1 MTEVS
6 RHMIRALNALD
17 TGFEQV
23 TPREAPHLMQGYEE
37 AWWIAGG
44 WALDLVGGAIT
55 RDHIDLDIG
64 VFREDLSHLFEALSD
79 VELHSASDGRLEL
92 LSGPREMRPEANSIW
107 AKRPDAEKWLFE
119 LIMNER
125 EKDEWVYRREPSIRR
140 PLNGLTV
147 EVDGLKCLRPE
158 IQLLFKAKHMR
169 GRDIADFDAH
179 SPTLNEA
186 NRVWL
191 RDALAIAHPGHTWIG
206 RLT

>member
-1 MTEVS
+1 MVK
-6 RHMIRALNALD
+6 ALDALD

-23 TPREAPHLMQGYEE
+23 TPSQAPALMDGYN
-37 AWWIAGG
+37 AMWWIAGG
-44 WALDLVGGAIT
+44 WALDLVGGGIT
-55 RDHIDLDIG
+55 RDHLDLDVG

-79 VELHSASDGRLEL
+79 VELHSADGGLLEL
-92 LSGPREMRPEANSIW
+92 MSGAEEMRTEANSIW
-107 AKRPDAEKWLFE
+107 AKRPDAKKWLFE

-140 PLNGLTV
+140 PLNELTV

-179 SPTLNEA
+179 SPALNGA
-186 NRVWL
+186 SRMWL
-191 RDALAIAHPGHTWIG
+191 REALAIAHPGHLWIG

>member
-1 MTEVS
+1 MV
-6 RHMIRALNALD
+6 RALDALD

-23 TPREAPHLMQGYEE
+23 TPSQAPALMDGYN
-37 AWWIAGG
+37 AMWWIAGG
-44 WALDLVGGAIT
+44 WALDLVGGGIT
-55 RDHIDLDIG
+55 RDHLDLDVG

-79 VELHSASDGRLEL
+79 VELHSADGGRLEL
-92 LSGPREMRPEANSIW
+92 MSGAEEMRTEANSIW
-107 AKRPDAEKWLFE
+107 AKRPDAKKWLFE

-140 PLNGLTV
+140 PLNELTV

-179 SPTLNEA
+179 SPALNGA
-186 NRVWL
+186 SRMWL
-191 RDALAIAHPGHTWIG
+191 REALAIAHPGHLWIG